1 MSSAK
6 PSLLEEELT
15 EIREQNLYRRL
26 RVLEP
31 RSSTQAV
38 LNGQEILLFCG
49 NDYLGLTHHPRVVAA
64 AARAL
69 ERYGVGSG
77 SARLISGTL
86 DIHRQLEEAL
96 AQLKRKDKALVFSAG
111 YLANL
116 GVLTA
121 LAGEKDIIVMDKLC
135 HASLIDAARLSR
147 ATLRVFP
154 HKNYAKCAELLEKT
168 SSYRR
173 KILVS
178 DTVFSMDGDLADLQ
192 ELVRIKSLYDCLLV
206 VDDAH
211 GTGVLGREGRG
222 AIEDWHLEDRIDV
235 ITGTLSKTIGCL
247 GGFAAASE
255 GLIEYLINFS
265 RPFIFATAL
274 PPPLCA
280 AALEALKVMRE
291 EPELKFRLWQN
302 VQKLHQGILSAGF
315 EMEPVS
321 SPILPIIVGAEKAAL
336 TMSEALL
343 RQGILVPAVRYPTV
357 PKGKARLRVTVSAAH
372 RDEDLNHFTQAL
384 TRFRESLNHT
394 VSR

>member
-6 PSLLEEELT
+6 PFLLEEELT
-15 EIREQNLYRRL
+15 EIHEQNLYRRL
-26 RVLEP
+26 RILEP

-69 ERYGVGSG
+69 ERYGVGAG

-154 HKNYAKCAELLEKT
+154 HKNYAKCVELLEKT

-222 AIEDWHLEDRIDV
+222 AIEDWHLEDQIDV

-274 PPPLCA
+274 PPTLCA
-280 AALEALKVMRE
+280 AAFEALKVMQE

-302 VQKLHQGILSAGF
+302 VQKMHQGILSAGF

-336 TMSEALL
+336 TMSEDLL

-372 RDEDLNHFTQAL
+372 RDEDLNRFAKVL

-394 VSR
+394 ISR